1 MKSNKKFSLGVKI
14 ASILSCVAVLSVG
27 FASWLIVN
35 IPQPEAVSVGSF
47 EVYEVVDNS
56 VTLAYDWGADGE
68 GDFVKND
75 QGDDTTTYTEKAQAA
90 AKITFGKPASS
101 SVQNPWLQ
109 AGDDV
114 QNEKLTAQVKVTIGH
129 YDQLQ
134 NFEVTL
140 ASAAYDG
147 LGNLVATPTVNYKNA
162 AGTANADTDND
173 GKLSLAELSADGV
186 KGTVVVEFV
195 FGWGSAFTPAG
206 ENQTPVNPFLFYNNQ
221 EYSATIASDANT
233 KLTSINEALETAKY
247 SVTFTCS

>member
-1 MKSNKKFSLGVKI
+1 MKTKKKFSLGVKI

-35 IPQPEAVSVGSF
+35 VPDPEVSEVGSF

-56 VTLAYDWGADGE
+56 VTLTYDWGNDGAEDKDAE
-68 GDFVKND
+68 GAY
-75 QGDDTTTYTEKAQAA
+75 TTAATNAAQ
-90 AKITFGKPASS
+90 IIFGKPNSEATGYQAPANS
-101 SVQNPWLQ
+101 WLQ

-162 AGTANADTDND
+162 AGTANADTDGN

-247 SVTFTCS
+247 SVTFTCE